1 MGTTYYVKRKYI
13 NDLDG
18 AIFDKLR
25 GKLKEMTE
33 DGRAVLMKMNVP
45 VSDYDVYEMNRDY
58 VKYYC

>member
-13 NDLDG
+13 HDLDG

-33 DGRAVLMKMNVP
+33 DGRAVLVKMNVP
-45 VSDYDVYEMNRDY
+45 VSDYIFYENNRDY
-58 VKYYC
+58 VKYFC